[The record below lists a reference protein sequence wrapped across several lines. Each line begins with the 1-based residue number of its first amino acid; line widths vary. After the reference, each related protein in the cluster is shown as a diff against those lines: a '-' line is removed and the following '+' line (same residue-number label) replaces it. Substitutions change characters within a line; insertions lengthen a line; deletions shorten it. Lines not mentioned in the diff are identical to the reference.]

1 MNNRTIL
8 VVEDDLQL
16 RDAVVDT
23 LQIAGYG
30 TAEAANGIDALA
42 QLSKESMD
50 LVITDLQ
57 MDRMDGQTLLS
68 RVRELYPDTPILMM
82 TAHGSI
88 ESAVSAMRE
97 GAVDYL
103 VKPFEPEVLV
113 NIVATCLPDSDP
125 FDGEI
130 IAEDP
135 QSKELLRLVKKVA
148 VSDASVFINGESG
161 TGKEVIARTIHQF
174 SKRDKAPFVAI
185 NCAAIPENMLE
196 AHLFGYEKGAFT
208 GAHKACPGKFE
219 QANGGT
225 LFLDEISEM
234 EIGLQAK
241 LLRVLQEREVE
252 RLGGRETITLDVRIL
267 SASNSDIQERV
278 RQGLFREDLYY
289 RLNVFPISLLPLR
302 MRPRDILPLAE
313 AFLHRHA
320 HVQGQCPPKLT
331 EAAVQKLLHHEWP
344 GNVRELENVMQRALI
359 LQSSQVVEET
369 DIFFEMGTN
378 TRTIALPM
386 SHELSPNSEALS
398 DQVKNREFALIADAI
413 QECDGSRKLAA
424 EKLGISA
431 RTLRYKMAKMRDA
444 GLDIPS

>member
-1 MNNRTIL
+1 MNSRTIL

-23 LQIAGYG
+23 LQIAGYD
-30 TAEAANGIDALA
+30 TAEAENGIDALA
-42 QLSKESMD
+42 LLSKETVD

-57 MDRMDGQTLLS
+57 MDKMDGQTLLN
-68 RVRELYPDTPILMM
+68 RVCELYPETPILMM

-113 NIVATCLPDSDP
+113 NIIATYLPESDAYEGD
-125 FDGEI
+125 F
-130 IAEDP
+130 IAEDER
-135 QSKELLRLVKKVA
+135 SKELFRLAKKVA
-148 VSDASVFINGESG
+148 GSDASVFINGESG
-161 TGKEVIARTIHQF
+161 TGKEVIARTIHRY
-174 SKRDKAPFVAI
+174 SPRNEAPFIAI

-219 QANGGT
+219 QAQGGT

-234 EIGLQAK
+234 DIGLQAK

-252 RLGGRETITLDVRIL
+252 RLGGRETIALDVRIL
-267 SASNSDIQERV
+267 SASNADIQESV
-278 RQGLFREDLYY
+278 RRGVFREDLYY

-302 MRPRDILPLAE
+302 KRAGDILPLAE
-313 AFLHRHA
+313 SFLHRHA
-320 HVQGQCPPKLT
+320 HAQGQNPPKLT
-331 EAAVQKLLHHEWP
+331 EAAVQKLREHEWP

-359 LQSSQVVEET
+359 LQSNQVVEES
-369 DIFFEMGTN
+369 DIFFEMGLSSCHS
-378 TRTIALPM
+378 ALPT
-386 SHELSPNSEALS
+386 SNELADSEALS

-431 RTLRYKMAKMRDA
+431 RTLRYKMAKMREA
-444 GLDIPS
+444 GMEIPS